1 MKKITLSF
9 IALLF
14 ALGQF
19 DALAQAPQSFK
30 YQSVARGSN
39 GLPIASA
46 NIGLRISVHDGSA
59 TGTVV
64 YKETHTAATN
74 AFGVFSISVGG
85 GTIVNGIFSS
95 IDWGSGSKFIEVEAD
110 FNGGTS
116 YTSMGASQL
125 LSVPYA
131 LYSQNG
137 TPGPKGDKGDKGD
150 AGVAGLK
157 GDKGDSG
164 IAGPQGLP
172 GPIGAD
178 GATGAQ
184 GLKGDKGDTG
194 DAGPQGIQ
202 GLKGDKGDA
211 GDPGVAFDN
220 TQVLTDKT
228 WTSSKINSELG
239 LKVNTSALSTVATSG
254 DYIDLT
260 NKPVTDGSETV
271 VTAGSNVTVTG
282 SGTTTSPYVVNAAG
296 GSGWS
301 LTGNSG
307 TVDGTNFIGT
317 TDDVP
322 LAFKVNNQNAGKI
335 DRALLNTFLGYHSG
349 LSITSGWG
357 NTAIGETSLRNIT
370 TGINNTALGQRA
382 LMSNSNGSYNTAA
395 GYNSLSM
402 NTSGQYNSA
411 FGINALASNGT
422 GSGNTATGMTSLHGN
437 FIGNSNTANGRQALF
452 STNADNNTAVG
463 FQAMYSNSRG
473 SNGTA
478 VGYWAMY
485 YTNNTNTPFTNYN
498 VAVGFEALRGSTSAA
513 ANTGNYNSALGYQT
527 LWSNTTGNYNTATGW
542 SALYSNTTGNNNT
555 ATGFG
560 SLYSNTSGQKNAS
573 HGQNALYSNSIGSY
587 NTANGSNALYS
598 NATGNNNTAIGEEA
612 LYYNTTG
619 NNNTAIG
626 FSTLI
631 DNSTGSNN
639 TAIGNGANVST
650 GALTNST
657 AIGYNAQ
664 VTTSNAI
671 QLGDANVTEVRAGT
685 GNTATLV
692 AGGLQITGGSP
703 AAGKVLTSDA
713 TGLATW
719 TTPASLPSGT
729 TAGQMLFWNGSAWVT
744 IPAGVNGQN
753 LSFCNGVPTWGGCFQ
768 LTVNKTGAGS
778 GTITSNIVGINCP
791 GDCTEYYG
799 GGTVVILTQT
809 PAPGS
814 SFGGW
819 TGGGCSGTGICTIT
833 MNSAI
838 NVTAPFN

>member
-260 NKPVTDGSETV
+260 NKPMLATVATSGSYNDLTNKPVTDGSETK
-271 VTAGSNVTVTG
+271 VTAGSNITVTG

-322 LAFKVNNQNAGKI
+322 LIFKVGNQKAGRIETDAFSGNNRGNSFFGYQAGYS
-335 DRALLNTFLGYHSG
+335 NTTGNF
-349 LSITSGWG
+349 
-357 NTAIGETSLRNIT
+357 NTANGRTALFSNT
-370 TGINNTALGQRA
+370 TGSSNTA
-382 LMSNSNGSYNTAA
+382 NGVHSLSANTTGYENTANGMNA
-395 GYNSLSM
+395 LSTNTTGFRNTANGLNALRSNTTGFDNTANGYN
-402 NTSGQYNSA
+402 
-411 FGINALASNGT
+411 ALYSNM
-422 GSGNTATGMTSLHGN
+422 GSGNTANGVNALTSNSTGI
-437 FIGNSNTANGRQALF
+437 FNTAIGR
-452 STNADNNTAVG
+452 D
-463 FQAMYSNSRG
+463 
-473 SNGTA
+473 
-478 VGYWAMY
+478 
-485 YTNNTNTPFTNYN
+485 
-498 VAVGFEALRGSTSAA
+498 
-513 ANTGNYNSALGYQT
+513 
-527 LWSNTTGNYNTATGW
+527 
-542 SALYSNTTGNNNT
+542 ALYSNTTGNLNT
-555 ATGFG
+555 ALGNG
-560 SLYSNTSGQKNAS
+560 ADVSSGTLTNA
-573 HGQNALYSNSIGSY
+573 
-587 NTANGSNALYS
+587 
-598 NATGNNNTAIGEEA
+598 TAIGGGA
-612 LYYNTTG
+612 IVNASNT
-619 NNNTAIG
+619 
-626 FSTLI
+626 
-631 DNSTGSNN
+631 
-639 TAIGNGANVST
+639 
-650 GALTNST
+650 
-657 AIGYNAQ
+657 
-664 VTTSNAI
+664 I
-671 QLGDANVTEVRAGT
+671 QLGNNAVTEVRMGT
-685 GNTATLV
+685 GNTATV
-692 AGGLQITGGSP
+692 ITGGLQVTGGTP

-729 TAGQMLFWNGSAWVT
+729 TAGQMLYWNGSAWVT